1 MIQMKGIE
9 GEYAGRI
16 LDARKEKGAEKA
28 RDMEEFGGFLKKA
41 EGKCPYSALAK
52 DGIIEYNGVIFVCDY
67 KRNTIS
73 LGDVSDPRQVLNIS
87 LPSGGNLK
95 VNVNCFG
102 DLSRAA
108 GMFTPE
114 DLNAILRAIHQYQF
128 CVKKQ
133 NEMEEETFQGL
144 MRAQAGAEENET
156 EENETEETVN
166 S

>member
-1 MIQMKGIE
+1 MIQTRGIE

-16 LDARKEKGAEKA
+16 LDARKERRAERA
-28 RDMEEFGGFLKKA
+28 SDIEGFGGFLKKA

-52 DGIIEYNGVIFVCDY
+52 DGIIEYNGVVFACDY
-67 KRNTIS
+67 ETNSIS
-73 LGDVSDPRQVLNIS
+73 LGDVSDKRQVLNIN
-87 LPSGGNLK
+87 LPSGGSLR

-133 NEMEEETFQGL
+133 NEMEEEAFRG
-144 MRAQAGAEENET
+144 MMKAQAGAEEIET
-156 EENETEETVN
+156 EKTDNP
-166 S
+166 

>member
-73 LGDVSDPRQVLNIS
+73 LGDVSACV
-87 LPSGGNLK
+87 
-95 VNVNCFG
+95 
-102 DLSRAA
+102 
-108 GMFTPE
+108 GMFSPE

-156 EENETEETVN
+156 EETDK